1 MTFAEGSCGLVWR
14 SFPRTR
20 RRVVNPSTASNEAT
34 NLLPSMLTLGAHV
47 GAYVRKR
54 NAPREVFLVVAID
67 AETKNAQLRTRFM
80 EDAAQ
85 SIVAC
90 VDELEVLPKK
100 KRRRLSGD
108 ARKVLRAQQSRERS
122 L

>member
-1 MTFAEGSCGLVWR
+1 
-14 SFPRTR
+14 
-20 RRVVNPSTASNEAT
+20 
-34 NLLPSMLTLGAHV
+34 MLTLGAHV

-54 NAPREVFLVVAID
+54 NAPREVFLVVGID
-67 AETKNAQLRTRFM
+67 AETKSAQLRTRFM

-100 KRRRLSGD
+100 KKRRLSGD
-108 ARKVLRAQQSRERS
+108 ARKALRAQQSREPS
-122 L
+122 LR